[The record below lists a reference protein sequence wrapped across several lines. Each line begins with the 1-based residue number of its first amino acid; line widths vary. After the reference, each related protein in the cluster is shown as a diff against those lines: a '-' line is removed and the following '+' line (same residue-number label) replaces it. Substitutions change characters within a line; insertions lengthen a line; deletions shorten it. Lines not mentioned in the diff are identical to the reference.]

1 MLWDT
6 LSYCYHPPFSSSL
19 VFDILPWRRMF
30 YLHLVGN
37 WCTTLYLDDRMA
49 FFFLPSSSKT
59 LYSLSGMVVLLKV
72 AEWVGNG
79 HEQMLFLVLDA
90 SETQKKSPIIL
101 PLQTFFSRF
110 LLLRRQVFSAGNF
123 AQERPTTTTTT
134 IKTQVFVFRYE
145 RVTSTGKFT
154 IVAVV
159 VFLLNKIY
167 KRDVLYR
174 AVFKVKT
181 LAVLFPPYL

>member
-90 SETQKKSPIIL
+90 SETQQKKSNHSASTNVLLAIFTA
-101 PLQTFFSRF
+101 QATGFFSRK
-110 LLLRRQVFSAGNF
+110 LCTREANDNNYHDKNTSLRVSLRTRNF
-123 AQERPTTTTTT
+123 DRK
-134 IKTQVFVFRYE
+134 IHYCCSGSFFVE
-145 RVTSTGKFT
+145 QD
-154 IVAVV
+154 I
-159 VFLLNKIY
+159 
-167 KRDVLYR
+167 
-174 AVFKVKT
+174 
-181 LAVLFPPYL
+181 